1 MKYTKPQVVYHWLT
15 VLMILVMVL
24 TGLAFRFD
32 WTGAWVIQAHQVIG
46 QSLILVLGLRI
57 ASRVA
62 LRALHQSTHKVWE
75 RVASHVTH
83 VALYIC
89 MIAFVVTGYV
99 SASGLNTPNLLWP
112 VDQTFARS
120 DTGETLLDW
129 HYSLKWVLLGLVALH
144 ILGALKHLL
153 WDKDDTFT
161 HMTLR
166 SRKD

>member
-1 MKYTKPQVVYHWLT
+1 MKYSRAQIVYHWLT
-15 VLMILVMVL
+15 ALLILAMVL

-32 WTGAWVIQAHQVIG
+32 WTGAWVIRAHQVIG

-57 ASRVA
+57 ASRVMH
-62 LRALHQSTHKVWE
+62 RAHHPSAHKLWE
-75 RVASHVTH
+75 RITSHATH
-83 VALYIC
+83 AALYLC
-89 MIAFVVTGYV
+89 MIALVVTGYV
-99 SASGLNTPNLLWP
+99 SASGLNTPYLLWP

-120 DTGETLLDW
+120 DMGETLLDW
-129 HYSLKWVLLGLVALH
+129 HYSLKWMLLALVTLH

-161 HMTLR
+161 HMTPI

>member
-1 MKYTKPQVVYHWLT
+1 MKYSRAQIVYHWLT
-15 VLMILVMVL
+15 ALLILAMVF

-32 WTGAWVIQAHQVIG
+32 WTGAWVIRAHQVIG
-46 QSLILVLGLRI
+46 QSLILVLVLRI
-57 ASRVA
+57 VA
-62 LRALHQSTHKVWE
+62 RIMHRTPHPSTHKVWE
-75 RVASHVTH
+75 RVVSHVTH
-83 VALYIC
+83 AALYIC

-99 SASGLNTPNLLWP
+99 SASGLNTPYLLWP
-112 VDQTFARS
+112 ADQSFARS
-120 DTGETLLDW
+120 DMGERLLDW
-129 HYSLKWVLLGLVALH
+129 HYSLKWMLLALVALH